1 MYRLC
6 HSTSACDITNICHDT
21 AKPLLMSDAS
31 PTFLSALW
39 RR

>member
-1 MYRLC
+1 MYNCIGYVTAR
-6 HSTSACDITNICHDT
+6 DITNICHDT
-21 AKPLLMSDAS
+21 AKPLLMSHAS